1 MEYKKLEDNN
11 LDFKD
16 HKDGVWFGD
25 PCYVVP
31 ENQWGYFCD
40 TMFAYEKEAEP
51 GHHYI
56 GEVHDE
62 ATGIG
67 WYCWSTAFGD
77 GSYSLEV
84 DGNTVAS
91 LGVDAG
97 MLAAIPMTLINEWRK
112 DPETH
117 QSNPSLGHVLS
128 AEICNGKLA
137 TSEGDMHFSGGGGPL
152 IAIPTSWQCEDDYD
166 ENEDE
171 EEEGFYL

>member
-1 MEYKKLEDNN
+1 MEYNKLQDNN

-31 ENQWGYFCD
+31 GDQWSHFCD
-40 TMFAYEKEAEP
+40 TMFAYEKKAEP

-77 GSYSLEV
+77 GCYSLEV

-97 MLAAIPMTLINEWRK
+97 MLAAIPMTLVNEWRK
-112 DPETH
+112 DSDSGT
-117 QSNPSLGHVLS
+117 NPSLGHVLP
-128 AEICNGKLA
+128 ADICNGKLV

-171 EEEGFYL
+171 CDEESYV